1 MSDDDDE
8 ETFDDVTE
16 VHRFFRPLL
25 MPPLFAPGYRPGW
38 NEPKSR
44 KLVRRAACVVRRAK
58 VSRQT
63 ASSKSE
69 K

>member
-16 VHRFFRPLL
+16 VHRFFRPL
-25 MPPLFAPGYRPGW
+25 MVHHFVGIGKKIARY
-38 NEPKSR
+38 
-44 KLVRRAACVVRRAK
+44 VAK
-58 VSRQT
+58 NVW
-63 ASSKSE
+63 KYN